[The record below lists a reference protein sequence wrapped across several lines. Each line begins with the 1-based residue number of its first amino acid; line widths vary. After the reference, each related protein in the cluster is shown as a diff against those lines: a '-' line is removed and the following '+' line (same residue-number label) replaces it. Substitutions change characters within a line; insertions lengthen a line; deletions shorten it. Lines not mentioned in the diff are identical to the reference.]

1 MDIEIKRIYEDS
13 SPEDGYRALVD
24 RLWPRGKS
32 KASAEL
38 NEWCKDVAPSAGL
51 RTWFNHQP
59 ELFDEFRSR
68 YWAELEAS
76 EEPRA
81 LCDRAEQSGATRLT
95 LLYGAKD
102 RQDNQA
108 VVLRQYLLELPATY

>member
-51 RTWFNHQP
+51 RTWFTHQP

-68 YWAELEAS
+68 YWAEPAACSPCPDLHK
-76 EEPRA
+76 
-81 LCDRAEQSGATRLT
+81 SGRRRSRP
-95 LLYGAKD
+95 Y
-102 RQDNQA
+102 R
-108 VVLRQYLLELPATY
+108 